1 MVRGLN
7 YALGMAVGRLDL
19 WKSNGF
25 DITTFKLAF
34 GITDI

>member
-1 MVRGLN
+1 
-7 YALGMAVGRLDL
+7 MAGKWLSERLDL